1 MFQVKN
7 ANRGSVNLGSLF
19 SDKQI
24 TSAFKTVDPYASN
37 FYEQLV
43 KQLTENGEVRL
54 NKALNA
60 FSPLSAPEAL
70 RLAYAYYK
78 SEPEKQ
84 ALLLLTAKRGT
95 LACVAEEIEAQ
106 YPPSSSAAKYLLTGV
121 APKLPN
127 CCASLPQPTRLRY
140 LLAKW
145 ATSRN
150 PDVLGLIQTLRT
162 TTKLTC
168 QCLKPQLSELVQYL
182 KSHHVQ
188 INQVEPEAVFLVKSE
203 LFQAFLEEG
212 VAEHLFSGEA
222 PRAKLE
228 ALKAAGLRNALVSLN
243 AAWQSLNFQKI
254 NQLFEKIPNS
264 LIDQPLKAPLQ
275 RALKERMMSTV
286 QPKLV
291 QQFKNLQ
298 GQPFVFMDKPAGRA
312 LSHLLGLQVPDWAT
326 GDEKAFVQLLTDYD
340 LVPCLNKQQLRAL
353 IDKIGMPML
362 TACAAHASTQKL
374 VKNHLEAYEPLP
386 LVTIWRAVK
395 TEKMFQAVGWPKL
408 TVGSLSTALFEG
420 VPREKIV
427 WLKTYLATVD
437 EQQSEAIKTF
447 LVKTSPKTAIQVVDS
462 SDACWQ
468 EVSIGALLKQGFW
481 SVLLHMD
488 ASRLIERIPQ
498 RYLVDWILVGCGK
511 KKGFRKPYDRLD
523 DRALQDAYQA
533 LTSKALLRRHFL
545 MTLLERDWCNDRCEG
560 SYQIMGGRFC
570 SYKVLAIELLRC
582 RPFLGDQ
589 AFRQEVITQALQQ
602 SNDLNQC
609 QILLRLIQQD
619 SVESHLPEA
628 WIKAVLSWP
637 KEVLNA
643 LLPKMSHELLDAYV
657 ARAGIE
663 VFEACYEVAPKALS
677 SQQFFAL
684 RIHRLKTGGTWPKD
698 RVMLSDAQGFD
709 EVIETA
715 SNLLGA
721 SEPRLWDASLE
732 RMAEKTQAVLLY
744 AKENARAVM
753 SPALMRWV
761 DVILNRYALKPDAR
775 LDALL
780 ADHRTT
786 DVKFWPH
793 QGPDGTKGDVY
804 AYLRV
809 HHSLKALGAVWS
821 DRETLPD
828 SVLPTMVAHWP
839 NDAAWFELLL
849 ALGKSHTSLLRQVMG
864 MMDFKAPFGSR
875 FDAHY
880 RHSTIPKKNGGVRDI
895 YAPERALKA
904 LQSLI
909 NVKLLQPLGAHDA
922 AFGFVPGRN
931 ISGNAERHVGQP
943 VVATA
948 DIHACFPS
956 VSRGLVVHALK
967 RDLGDRFSYGA
978 ILKLADICLSKGVLP
993 TGAPT
998 SPTLL
1003 NRVLLRTDEL
1013 LTDAASKKGCTY
1025 TRYADDIT
1033 FSGDDGAVSLLGV
1046 AKGVLK
1052 PIGLTLDPKKTNVFR
1067 RGRRQCCTG
1076 LVVNDRVSV
1085 NRETC
1090 RRLRASVHAL
1100 ELGRPLLWDGQPE
1113 TVAQLRGR
1121 LAFLASV
1128 KKEEGARLMARL
1140 DAALM
1145 QKTVS
1150 R

>member
-1 MFQVKN
+1 MN

-24 TSAFKTVDPYASN
+24 TSAFKTVDPYADD
-37 FYEQLV
+37 FYEKLV
-43 KQLTENGEVRL
+43 KQLTENGEARL
-54 NKALNA
+54 NEALNL
-60 FSPLSAPEAL
+60 FPTLEPTEAL
-70 RLAYAYYK
+70 RLVYAFFK

-84 ALLLLTAKRGT
+84 AIVLTIAKRGS
-95 LACVAEEIEAQ
+95 LASAAQAIEATF
-106 YPPSSSAAKYLLTGV
+106 PPQSPLATYLLHGGPFV
-121 APKLPN
+121 LPKMCANLPL
-127 CCASLPQPTRLRY
+127 AMRVRYRFAQWAKGTSPYVLRLF
-140 LLAKW
+140 LDFPPFKDLE
-145 ATSRN
+145 SSM
-150 PDVLGLIQTLRT
+150 LREE
-162 TTKLTC
+162 LT
-168 QCLKPQLSELVQYL
+168 ELVSYL
-182 KSHHVQ
+182 KTHQVQ
-188 INQVEPEAVFLVKSE
+188 VTKVEPEATILLSQHLLSAFIDTDIANS
-203 LFQAFLEEG
+203 LFVGTGPRQRLETLKACGLGNILEG
-212 VAEHLFSGEA
+212 VDQ
-222 PRAKLE
+222 
-228 ALKAAGLRNALVSLN
+228 
-243 AAWQSLNFQKI
+243 AWQKLTFGPLNQR
-254 NQLFEKIPNS
+254 FERVPDA
-264 LIDQPLKAPLQ
+264 LIERPLQ
-275 RALKERMMSTV
+275 PELQKALRRRLLTQVNHSFNKR
-286 QPKLV
+286 
-291 QQFKNLQ
+291 FKRKKGGSWQ
-298 GQPFVFMDKPAGRA
+298 FMDDRVATA
-312 LSHLLGLQVPDWAT
+312 LNNLLGFSVPQWAI
-326 GDEKAFVQLLTDYD
+326 GDYKAFVNVLIEQNLLQSLSKAQL
-340 LVPCLNKQQLRAL
+340 QAL
-353 IDKIGMPML
+353 MDKVGMPEK
-362 TACAAHASTQKL
+362 TAIATHELSQKL
-374 VKNHLEAYEPLP
+374 AQGCPDAYEPMLLTTLWKVAP
-386 LVTIWRAVK
+386 NKAIFK
-395 TEKMFQAVGWPKL
+395 IVGWPKITL
-408 TVGSLSTALFEG
+408 ESLSEVFESDLPENKLDWLNAYLRTVDQATSDAIKVLLIEKRPKSALRLIDPTDECWRQVPLKTCIQLDLWSVVAHADTQRVLEE
-420 VPREKIV
+420 VPRR
-427 WLKTYLATVD
+427 
-437 EQQSEAIKTF
+437 F
-447 LVKTSPKTAIQVVDS
+447 LVDRILARCGRKAYSP
-462 SDACWQ
+462 
-468 EVSIGALLKQGFW
+468 
-481 SVLLHMD
+481 
-488 ASRLIERIPQ
+488 
-498 RYLVDWILVGCGK
+498 
-511 KKGFRKPYDRLD
+511 KPYDRLND
-523 DRALQDAYQA
+523 ETLHEAYCA
-533 LTSKALLRRHFL
+533 LTQSAQCRRHFV
-545 MTLLERDWCNDRCEG
+545 TSLLEREWCRDHQGR
-560 SYQIMGGRFC
+560 SYQILGGRYC

-582 RPFLGDQ
+582 STFLGDRS
-589 AFRQEVITQALQQ
+589 FRQDVVELALKEASSLPERQT
-602 SNDLNQC
+602 
-609 QILLRLIQQD
+609 LLRLIQKD
-619 SVESHLPEA
+619 AVEPQLPEV
-628 WIKAVLSWP
+628 WVKAVLSWP
-637 KEVLNA
+637 KKVLKT
-643 LLPKMSHELLDAYV
+643 LLPNMRQTLLDAYV
-657 ARAGIE
+657 AREGLKALD
-663 VFEACYEVAPKALS
+663 ACYKASPKGLS
-677 SQQFFAL
+677 SRLFFLL
-684 RIHRLKTGGTWPKD
+684 RVNRLKTGGAWPEN
-698 RVMLSDAQGFD
+698 RILRSDAQGFD
-709 EVIETA
+709 EVIEKA
-715 SNLLGA
+715 SNLLCI
-721 SEPRLWDASLE
+721 SEPRLWDATLE
-732 RMAEKTQAVLLY
+732 CMPEKAQAVLQY
-744 AKENARAVM
+744 ATKHAKAVM
-753 SPALMRWV
+753 SPGLARWI
-761 DVILNRYALKPDAR
+761 DVVLQRYALKPEAR

-780 ADHRTT
+780 ADQTTT

-809 HHSLKALGAVWS
+809 HHSLKALSAVWS
-821 DRETLPD
+821 ERQTLPD

-839 NDAAWFELLL
+839 NDAAWFELFL

-895 YAPERALKA
+895 YAPARALKA

-1100 ELGRPLLWDGQPE
+1100 ELGRPLLWDGNPE

-1145 QKTVS
+1145 QKTVTC
-1150 R
+1150 